1 MAGTCRHGSVSG
13 LRLFINVLQVA
24 AVFWYKGW
32 QTEQED
38 FFFSSD
44 WRQMKEL
51 AETLKVGEVQVS
63 QTMKRE
69 FETGGKKKCLLV
81 NYVLLLIKRKTRQ
94 KVHKHGK
101 IIEDECK
108 NTVNG

>member
-69 FETGGKKKCLLV
+69 FETGGKKKMSSCKLCALV
-81 NYVLLLIKRKTRQ
+81 NQ
-94 KVHKHGK
+94 K
-101 IIEDECK
+101 K
-108 NTVNG
+108 NKAESA